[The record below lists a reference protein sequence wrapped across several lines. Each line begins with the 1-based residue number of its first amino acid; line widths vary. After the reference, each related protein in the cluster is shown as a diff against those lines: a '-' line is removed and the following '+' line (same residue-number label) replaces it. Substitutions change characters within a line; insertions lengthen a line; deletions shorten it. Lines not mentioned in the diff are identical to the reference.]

1 VFINL
6 VARHLDGLIFPMR
19 KTVAE
24 SVAEKLGLEKTEDLL
39 FHFPRRYEDR
49 TRWLDPLTVNA
60 DEWVLVHGKIESPK
74 VARWRG
80 GRGGSF
86 ELTLRAPDDDYVIP
100 LVWYNM
106 PFLKTYLTGGRELIA
121 YGRVT
126 VSGKKRRI
134 VHPEFELTDSGDGAD
149 IHLNRIVPVY
159 PSTSGLS
166 QRGIRQA
173 VFELLFKDS
182 VTFPEIHPV
191 PDGMVSI
198 SEAMRG
204 VHFPESFAQ
213 QEACRRR
220 LAFDELFAMQ
230 VLLAL
235 RRREAKQFTKVR
247 AADVQREPLREKFLQ
262 SLTFTPTRAQSRVF
276 AEIDRDLAAP
286 RPMNRLLQG
295 DVGSGKTL
303 VAAYAMLRTLE
314 RGENAA
320 LLAPTET
327 LAEQHYRNLLRLLEP
342 LNVSVR
348 IFTRNKKSGDAA
360 LFDRQRGI
368 VYVGT
373 HALFQEKV
381 ELENLGLGVIDE
393 QHKFGVDQRRAFLAK
408 GNHPDLLV
416 MTATPIPRTL
426 CLTLYG
432 DLDVSVLDE
441 LPPGRKTI
449 RTVLRAAPELPK
461 VWAFI
466 KKEIAAD
473 RQAYI
478 VYPLLEESEKMDLKS
493 VKAAYLEMQKIF
505 GEREVV
511 MLHGK
516 MDADEKSA
524 AMTAFRHGQ
533 RHVMVATSVIEV
545 GVDVPTATLMVI
557 EHAERFGLAQLHQ
570 LRGRVGRGAA
580 QSYCVLVGDPKTPEG
595 WQRLKI
601 MEESQDGFALAEEDL
616 KIRGP
621 GNILGTEQSGLPP
634 LRVASLG
641 RDMQLL
647 SLARDAG
654 TRLIDEDPLL
664 MNYPALR
671 ERLEKFRFSADPKGA
686 N

>member
-1 VFINL
+1 
-6 VARHLDGLIFPMR
+6 MR
-19 KTVAE
+19 KSTME
-24 SVAEKLGLEKTEDLL
+24 SVADRLGLREPGDLL

-49 TRWLDPLTVNA
+49 THWLNP
-60 DEWVLVHGKIESPK
+60 DEVKPDEPVLVHGRVESPK

-80 GRGGSF
+80 GRGCF
-86 ELTLRAPDDDYVIP
+86 TLTLRALDGAYALP

-106 PFLKTYLTGGRELIA
+106 PFLKTYLTEGRELIA
-121 YGRVT
+121 YGRLT
-126 VSGKKRRI
+126 VSGRQRKLA
-134 VHPEFELTDSGDGAD
+134 HPDFELVAHDEHDA
-149 IHLNRIVPVY
+149 IHMNRIVPIY
-159 PSTSGLS
+159 PSTGGLN
-166 QRGIRQA
+166 QRAIRLA
-173 VFELLFKDS
+173 MHELLFKQNLR
-182 VTFPEIHPV
+182 FPEIHPV
-191 PDGMVSI
+191 PAGLPDI
-198 SEAMRG
+198 DTAMRG
-204 VHFPESFAQ
+204 IHFPESFAQ

-235 RRREAKQFTKVR
+235 RRREAKQFAKVR
-247 AADVQREPLREKFLQ
+247 GADSQSLREPFLR
-262 SLTFTPTRAQSRVF
+262 SLPFTPTRAQARVF
-276 AEIDRDLAAP
+276 AELDRDLAAP

-295 DVGSGKTL
+295 DVGAGKTL

-327 LAEQHYRNLLRLLEP
+327 LAEQHYRNLHRLLEP
-342 LNVSVR
+342 LGVSVR
-348 IFTRNKKSGDAA
+348 IFTRSRKSGDAA
-360 LFDRQRGI
+360 LFERQRGI

-373 HALFQEKV
+373 HALFQDKAA
-381 ELENLGLGVIDE
+381 LANIGLGVIDE
-393 QHKFGVDQRRAFLAK
+393 QHKFGVNQRRAFLAK
-408 GNHPDLLV
+408 GQHPDLLV

-441 LPPGRKTI
+441 LPPGRKSI
-449 RTVLRAAPELPK
+449 RTVLRAAAELPK
-461 VWAFI
+461 VWNFI
-466 KKEIAAD
+466 RREIAAG

-478 VYPLLEESEKMDLKS
+478 VYPLLEESEKVDLKS
-493 VKAAYLEMQKIF
+493 VQAAFKELQKVF
-505 GEREVV
+505 GEHEVV

-516 MDADEKSA
+516 MDPDEKSA
-524 AMTAFRHGQ
+524 AMSQFRHGQ

-545 GVDVPTATLMVI
+545 GVDVPTATMMVI

-601 MEESQDGFALAEEDL
+601 MEKSQDGFVLAEEDL

-634 LRVASLG
+634 LRVANLG
-641 RDMQLL
+641 RDMSLL
-647 SLARDAG
+647 SQAREASNQ
-654 TRLIDEDPLL
+654 LIDHDPLL
-664 MNYPALR
+664 MKYPALR